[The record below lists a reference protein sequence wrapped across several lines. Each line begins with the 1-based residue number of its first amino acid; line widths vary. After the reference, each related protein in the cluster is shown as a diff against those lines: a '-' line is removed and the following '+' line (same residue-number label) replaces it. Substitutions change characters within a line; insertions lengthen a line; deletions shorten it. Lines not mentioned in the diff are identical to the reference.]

1 MKRLKSV
8 LSAGILVFLAAS
20 DLSFA
25 APGATTACTVKDN
38 KTAAVVFTTDDGFY
52 NSIQQY
58 LPLWQYYNLRG
69 TVALVTGWV
78 AGEGI
83 AITDTPNM
91 GVYHGS
97 WSEWAALVDGEYLDI
112 GNHTQSHPDLTQCNA
127 AQLEFEINGAKQ
139 RIDLNIPQYH
149 TICLLCPSGAY
160 NNTVINKAM
169 EQHYACRVIDNGY
182 NSFSPTT
189 NDIYRLKRQQIL
201 SNTAVS
207 AAKQWVDAAINT
219 GTWIIEAFHGVNGE
233 GWEPPPLSFFNAHWA
248 YIDSQSSIMWCGK
261 FNDVVKYIKERMAAR
276 ITLISSDASKIS
288 LTLSDTLNNAIFNYP
303 LTLKTQVQAS
313 WSAVRVTQNG
323 KNSIIIPKNESG
335 NYFVYYDAIPDSGQI
350 DLVPITLGTFVNIAS
365 GKPVTAS
372 SVSASGFE
380 GANAVDGNSGT
391 RWLSNPNN
399 FEWLYIDMGNRFYIN
414 RVVLH
419 WAASYG
425 TKYRIQVSDN
435 AKTWTD
441 LMIVRNSDGGT
452 DDIAVSGNG
461 RYVRISGMTRNTAQ
475 SGYSFNEIEV
485 YGIQTNGPTSTI
497 TLAPVRV
504 LQQDIIIC
512 KALGDG
518 NIIPRE
524 MQGKTASITL
534 YDLSGR
540 LMRKAIAGQG
550 KITLRK
556 EFGLPDGVYIV
567 RIKVR

>member
-1 MKRLKSV
+1 M
-8 LSAGILVFLAAS
+8 
-20 DLSFA
+20 
-25 APGATTACTVKDN
+25 
-38 KTAAVVFTTDDGFY
+38 
-52 NSIQQY
+52 
-58 LPLWQYYNLRG
+58 
-69 TVALVTGWV
+69 
-78 AGEGI
+78 
-83 AITDTPNM
+83 
-91 GVYHGS
+91 
-97 WSEWAALVDGEYLDI
+97 
-112 GNHTQSHPDLTQCNA
+112 
-127 AQLEFEINGAKQ
+127 
-139 RIDLNIPQYH
+139 
-149 TICLLCPSGAY
+149 
-160 NNTVINKAM
+160 
-169 EQHYACRVIDNGY
+169 
-182 NSFSPTT
+182 
-189 NDIYRLKRQQIL
+189 
-201 SNTAVS
+201 
-207 AAKQWVDAAINT
+207 
-219 GTWIIEAFHGVNGE
+219 
-233 GWEPPPLSFFNAHWA
+233 
-248 YIDSQSSIMWCGK
+248 
-261 FNDVVKYIKERMAAR
+261 
-276 ITLISSDASKIS
+276 
-288 LTLSDTLNNAIFNYP
+288 
-303 LTLKTQVQAS
+303 
-313 WSAVRVTQNG
+313 
-323 KNSIIIPKNESG
+323 
-335 NYFVYYDAIPDSGQI
+335 YYDAIPDSGQI